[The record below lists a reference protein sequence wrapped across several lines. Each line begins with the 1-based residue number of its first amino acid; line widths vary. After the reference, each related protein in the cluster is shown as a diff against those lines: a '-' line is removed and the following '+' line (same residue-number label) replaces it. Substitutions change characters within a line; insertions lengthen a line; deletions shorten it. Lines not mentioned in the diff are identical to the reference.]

1 MTGKGF
7 EIDAETL
14 ASSLV
19 CAPNSVEA
27 VSTRGLWSQADRQA
41 AQFPTVCPWASYLT
55 SLIPNFLLYT
65 VRVIIIL
72 VAGVKSY
79 YVSVCSHANKGRN
92 VLHGKY

>member
-41 AQFPTVCPWASYLT
+41 A
-55 SLIPNFLLYT
+55 
-65 VRVIIIL
+65 
-72 VAGVKSY
+72 
-79 YVSVCSHANKGRN
+79 
-92 VLHGKY
+92 